1 MKRIIAFFLSA
12 VMLLTGCS
20 STVSKEESSVIS
32 QPGITE
38 ASVNDST
45 WTDIE
50 PHYNSLDDK
59 ALLAHVEDLIY
70 LETVNALDSDRYF
83 VENVSAAYFSKEYL
97 DEVAFNS
104 QSNIYFGYTLAELN
118 ELFEGTRYVF
128 TLGDDGKTA
137 VRELEEIEDLDTDT
151 ILKNVLIGTGVILIC
166 VTVSVVTGGTGAP
179 AVSMI
184 FAASAKSAAIMA
196 ASSAAIGGVSAGV
209 VKGIQTGDMKEA
221 LDAAAL
227 GASDGYKWGA
237 ISGAITGGVSE
248 AIALKGATLS
258 GLTMNEAALIQKQ
271 SKYPLDII
279 KQFHSYDEFLVYKDA
294 GLKPIMVN
302 GRTALLQNIDLDYV
316 SKLPN
321 GTEVTNLLRMQKG
334 MPPIDPL
341 TRKAYQL
348 HHIGQKSNGTLAV
361 LTESQHLGNA
371 SILNIAGKDSEINRP
386 EFANVRKN
394 FWEYLGK
401 VVFANGGI

>member
-1 MKRIIAFFLSA
+1 MKRIIALFLSA

-32 QPGITE
+32 QLGTTE
-38 ASVNDST
+38 ASVNDSA

-179 AVSMI
+179 AVSML

-209 VKGIQTGDMKEA
+209 VRGIQTGDMKEA

-302 GRTALLQNIDLDYV
+302 GRTALIQNIDLDYV

-386 EFANVRKN
+386 EFANVRKK